1 MSSQNTIVVNA
12 DARGRFIE
20 GTLTAGFTPKPGQ
33 CVQLVAAGTYSAG
46 VNANAR
52 ELIVLVE
59 ESNLGKT
66 KTDAYT
72 SGSRFRAYIPVS
84 GDEVQLLGLLGEDL
98 DVGEAV
104 DVAAA
109 TGKCIAKAD
118 AGGVAMSLEDGGG
131 AFAADKHHLVRF
143 V

>member
-1 MSSQNTIVVNA
+1 MSAQNTIVVNA

-20 GTLTAGFTPKPGQ
+20 GTLTSGFTPKPGQ
-33 CVQLVAAGTYSAG
+33 CIQLVAAGTYSAG

-66 KTDAYT
+66 KNDAYA
-72 SGSRFRAYIPVS
+72 SGSRFRAYIPVA
-84 GDEVQLLGLLGEDL
+84 GDEVQLLGLPGEDL
-98 DVGEAV
+98 DVGEAMN
-104 DVAAA
+104 VAAA
-109 TGKCIAKAD
+109 TGKAVAQGS
-118 AGGVAMSLEDGGG
+118 AGGVAVSMEDSGG
-131 AFAADKHHLVRF
+131 ALSTDTHHLVRF